1 MLENWYSSKK
11 IRQILQ
17 VSSQCLYQMRITGRI
32 KTKQI
37 SDKKYLYKLPE
48 KFISNTEPKIAIYA
62 RVSTPKQKKDL
73 DNHINY
79 LRQYIVSNG
88 NIVDNSLIFS
98 DIASGMNESRKGLND
113 LITEIISGTVNKV
126 IISNRDRLT
135 RFGYGYLKSLF
146 DRYNCEIIEVNL
158 TEDKSFEQ
166 ELADDLISIIHH
178 FSMKLYSNRRKKFK
192 EIENILTNTK
202 SEDKSSDN
210 QYR

>member
-48 KFISNTEPKIAIYA
+48 KFISNTESKIAIYA

-73 DNHINY
+73 DNQINY

-178 FSMKLYSNRRKKFK
+178 FSMKFYGKRKNKLK
-192 EIENILTNTK
+192 KIEDDIK
-202 SEDKSSDN
+202 SDEFSK
-210 QYR
+210 

>member
-73 DNHINY
+73 DNQINY

-126 IISNRDRLT
+126 IISNRDTLT

-178 FSMKLYSNRRKKFK
+178 FSMKFYGKRKNKLK
-192 EIENILTNTK
+192 KIENYIK
-202 SEDKSSDN
+202 SDEFCK
-210 QYR
+210 

>member
-17 VSSQCLYQMRITGRI
+17 ITPQCLYQMRITGRI
-32 KTKQI
+32 ETKQI

-48 KFISNTEPKIAIYA
+48 KFKVSTDPKIAIYA

-73 DNHINY
+73 DNQISY

-88 NIVDNSLIFS
+88 NVVDNKLIFS
-98 DIASGMNESRKGLND
+98 DIASGMNENRKGLNE
-113 LITEIISGTVNKV
+113 LISEIISGIVNKV

-158 TEDKSFEQ
+158 TEDKTFEQ
-166 ELADDLISIIHH
+166 ELTDDLIAIIHH
-178 FSMKLYSNRRKKFK
+178 FSMRFYGKRKNKLKKFENDIK
-192 EIENILTNTK
+192 SNVEISK
-202 SEDKSSDN
+202 
-210 QYR
+210 

>member
-62 RVSTPKQKKDL
+62 RVSTQNQKKDL
-73 DNHINY
+73 DNQINY

-98 DIASGMNESRKGLND
+98 DIASGMNENRKGLND

-146 DRYNCEIIEVNL
+146 DMYNCEIIEVNL

-178 FSMKLYSNRRKKFK
+178 FSMKFYGKRKNKLK
-192 EIENILTNTK
+192 KIEDDIK
-202 SEDKSSDN
+202 SDEFSK
-210 QYR
+210 

>member
-62 RVSTPKQKKDL
+62 RVSTLKQKKDL
-73 DNHINY
+73 DNQINY

-98 DIASGMNESRKGLND
+98 DIASGMNENRKGLND

-178 FSMKLYSNRRKKFK
+178 FSMKFYGKRKNKLK
-192 EIENILTNTK
+192 KIEDDIK
-202 SEDKSSDN
+202 SDEFSK
-210 QYR
+210 

>member
-73 DNHINY
+73 DNQINY

-98 DIASGMNESRKGLND
+98 DIASGMNENRKGLND

-178 FSMKLYSNRRKKFK
+178 FSMKFYGKRKNKLK
-192 EIENILTNTK
+192 KIEDDIK
-202 SEDKSSDN
+202 SDEFSK
-210 QYR
+210 

>member
-48 KFISNTEPKIAIYA
+48 KFISNTEPKIAIHA

-73 DNHINY
+73 DNQINY

-98 DIASGMNESRKGLND
+98 DIASGMNENRKGLND

-166 ELADDLISIIHH
+166 ELTDDLISIIHH
-178 FSMKLYSNRRKKFK
+178 FSMKFYGKRKNKLK
-192 EIENILTNTK
+192 KIEDDIK
-202 SEDKSSDN
+202 SDEFSK
-210 QYR
+210 

>member
-73 DNHINY
+73 DNQINY

-178 FSMKLYSNRRKKFK
+178 FSMKFYEKRKNKLK
-192 EIENILTNTK
+192 KIEDDIK
-202 SEDKSSDN
+202 SDEFSK
-210 QYR
+210 